1 MRSCFCVFLLAA
13 CSQAPRRKRK
23 VLTGQ
28 EEGSK
33 MCSLPHEAERGEW
46 LKSRGRTLPSCLPP
60 QAFQPSRDPRCCSAP
75 RRRGLWRATV
85 ALGVRHLMDFAVAPV
100 AASIVCGIFS
110 SPPHPP
116 SLLLTKI
123 LINDRSFLIVK
134 FLFLHPVS
142 NHQ

>member
-1 MRSCFCVFLLAA
+1 MEVQGVSGGRTGLPDMLSPLL
-13 CSQAPRRKRK
+13 SRTERI
-23 VLTGQ
+23 
-28 EEGSK
+28 
-33 MCSLPHEAERGEW
+33 LPH
-46 LKSRGRTLPSCLPP
+46 CLPP
-60 QAFQPSRDPRCCSAP
+60 QAFQASQTLFATLYLGRDGSVEQQEH
-75 RRRGLWRATV
+75 LVMHLVDFTV
-85 ALGVRHLMDFAVAPV
+85 ALV

-110 SPPHPP
+110 PP

>member
-1 MRSCFCVFLLAA
+1 MEVQGVS
-13 CSQAPRRKRK
+13 
-23 VLTGQ
+23 G
-28 EEGSK
+28 
-33 MCSLPHEAERGEW
+33 
-46 LKSRGRTLPSCLPP
+46 GRTGLPDMLSPLLNRYLRITEEDLKDFAMLPSKPDITFFVAVYLG
-60 QAFQPSRDPRCCSAP
+60 RDGSVEQQEH
-75 RRRGLWRATV
+75 LVMHLVDFTV
-85 ALGVRHLMDFAVAPV
+85 ALV

-110 SPPHPP
+110 PP